1 MYIHEYTSFYSS
13 LTTCMY
19 HMSLLSLSLYIY
31 IYIYMVDNFTHSYP
45 QTAPFIPRLIL
56 PSILHHYTLSLS
68 MVSTHQKKWLSV
80 FLTLLLSNCQHEVDG
95 APQVHCYFIVGD
107 SLSDSGNNNLL
118 VTKAIA
124 NFKPYGIDFTLGPTG
139 RLPMVEQSWIL
150 SVSFLAFFFLR
161 VIWLNSHQ
169 IGPRYI

>member
-1 MYIHEYTSFYSS
+1 MYIHESTSFYSS

-19 HMSLLSLSLYIY
+19 HMSLLSLSLYIH
-31 IYIYMVDNFTHSYP
+31 IYMVDNFTHSYP

-68 MVSTHQKKWLSV
+68 MASTHQKIWWSV
-80 FLTLLLSNCQHEVDG
+80 FLTLLLSNSQHEVDG
-95 APQVHCYFIVGD
+95 APQVPCYFIFGD

-118 VTKAIA
+118 VTKAKA
-124 NFKPYGIDFTLGPTG
+124 NFKPYGIDFPLGPTG
-139 RLPMVEQSWIL
+139 RFTNGRTIVDFICKL
-150 SVSFLAFFFLR
+150 SCLFILR